1 MAIWSLLSRPPA
13 AARPSDLWFWAEP
26 CEVASLAGAEMAE
39 SQRFHVV
46 LSNQNNCENTILEG
60 EKKKK
65 TTCNLFSGEM
75 ISPRITSDHFVPN
88 AREE

>member
-1 MAIWSLLSRPPA
+1 MVIWSLLSRPPA

-60 EKKKK
+60 EKKK
-65 TTCNLFSGEM
+65 NNPQSIFWGND
-75 ISPRITSDHFVPN
+75 ITENHIRSFCT
-88 AREE
+88 

>member
-65 TTCNLFSGEM
+65 NNPQSIFWGND
-75 ISPRITSDHFVPN
+75 ITENHIRSFCT
-88 AREE
+88 

>member
-60 EKKKK
+60 EKKK
-65 TTCNLFSGEM
+65 NNPQSIFWGND
-75 ISPRITSDHFVPN
+75 ITENHIRSFCT
-88 AREE
+88 

>member
-26 CEVASLAGAEMAE
+26 CEVASLARAEMAE

-65 TTCNLFSGEM
+65 QPAIYFLGK
-75 ISPRITSDHFVPN
+75 
-88 AREE
+88 

>member
-1 MAIWSLLSRPPA
+1 MVIWSLLSRPPA

-60 EKKKK
+60 KKKK
-65 TTCNLFSGEM
+65 NNLQSIFWGND
-75 ISPRITSDHFVPN
+75 ITENHIRSFCT
-88 AREE
+88 